1 MAQAHHG
8 CTAAGPRS
16 PAGEDDGPRQPKL
29 LPVAD
34 VATIAGRS
42 ASDAERW
49 RAAGLEAI
57 AAGKVAVL
65 LLAGG
70 QLIAAAAL
78 ATGGGGGAVGQGT
91 RLGSADPKGCYDIG
105 LPSHKSLFQLQ
116 AERIRRVQA
125 LAAPASATPGAP
137 VIIPW
142 YIMTSAFTD
151 QPTRA
156 FFAARSHFALRS
168 DQVVFFQQR
177 ALPLE
182 DRCLVDCRVDNN
194 SGSASAWR
202 QWQQMLAHSPQ
213 RDAAAAC
220 VCLGRLLALLMG
232 MEASMPCESGSNER
246 REGGKVV
253 TNGSNAGGGGDGGAA
268 MKVAGVL
275 DDMQRRGVEYVD
287 CFSVD
292 NALARVA
299 DPVFLGHCIT
309 AGVPCGA
316 KVVEKAYPEER
327 VGVFVSH
334 GAGGPVAVVEY
345 SELDPKHATAA
356 DPATGQLAYRWSN
369 ICMHMFST
377 PFLREMADVLERESK
392 YHVAMKKILSVDG
405 VVDGIKLEQFVFDV
419 FSHAPSMALFEV
431 ARNEEFAPV
440 KNAPGA
446 PTDSPVTARRLL
458 LLLHRRWVEAAG
470 GSVLESGASDA
481 GEYPVVVA
489 PLVPDRRGGFTD
501 RLICWRGSQ
510 DHLPRCGV
518 PTHVGDS
525 MTPLPQN
532 PSNRN
537 IMCTL
542 RKVFSVSKVGPLFYC
557 TQFENCHCAH
567 KPKTRTQTK
576 YVKLGAVT
584 KPQVARKNEAAR
596 PLMSS
601 TSMMP
606 GRRRMLLSCQ
616 AQHRTRAE
624 VNREGK
630 ARALCLAPSKEH
642 SGIVTGDQK

>member
-1 MAQAHHG
+1 M
-8 CTAAGPRS
+8 
-16 PAGEDDGPRQPKL
+16 
-29 LPVAD
+29 
-34 VATIAGRS
+34 IAGRS
-42 ASDAERW
+42 AGDAERW
-49 RAAGLEAI
+49 RAAGLAAI

-70 QLIAAAAL
+70 QHKMIAAASL
-78 ATGGGGGAVGQGT
+78 APAGGGGAVGQGT

-137 VIIPW
+137 VVIPW

-156 FFAARSHFALRS
+156 FFAARSHFAMRS

-177 ALPLE
+177 ALPCFTTDGRIILE
-182 DRCLVDCRVDNN
+182 TPSHRQRQCLATLVAD
-194 SGSASAWR
+194 
-202 QWQQMLAHSPQ
+202 AHSPQ
-213 RDAAAAC
+213 RAAAAAGVSC
-220 VCLGRLLALLMG
+220 VLGRSLALPMET
-232 MEASMPCESGSNER
+232 EASMVCVMGSEHSSCHHRLLVDDLRANRCSIKLCGSGSNER

-253 TNGSNAGGGGDGGAA
+253 TNCSNAGGGDGCAA

-327 VGVFVSH
+327 VGVFVRH

-345 SELDPKHATAA
+345 SELDPKHATAT

-377 PFLREMADVLERESK
+377 PFLMEMADVLERESK

-419 FSHAPSMALFEV
+419 FSHASSMALFEV
-431 ARNEEFAPV
+431 ARDEEFAPV

-458 LLLHRRWVEAAG
+458 LLLHKRWVEAAG
-470 GSVLESGASDA
+470 GTVLEGVAGDD
-481 GEYPVVVA
+481 GEYPAVVA
-489 PLVPDRRGGFTD
+489 PLVPGVEVPAMASYAGEDLETICRG
-501 RLICWRGSQ
+501 
-510 DHLPRCGV
+510 V
-518 PTHVGDS
+518 
-525 MTPLPQN
+525 
-532 PSNRN
+532 
-537 IMCTL
+537 
-542 RKVFSVSKVGPLFYC
+542 VFP
-557 TQFENCHCAH
+557 
-567 KPKTRTQTK
+567 P
-576 YVKLGAVT
+576 
-584 KPQVARKNEAAR
+584 
-596 PLMSS
+596 M
-601 TSMMP
+601 
-606 GRRRMLLSCQ
+606 
-616 AQHRTRAE
+616 AE
-624 VNREGK
+624 
-630 ARALCLAPSKEH
+630 
-642 SGIVTGDQK
+642 IV